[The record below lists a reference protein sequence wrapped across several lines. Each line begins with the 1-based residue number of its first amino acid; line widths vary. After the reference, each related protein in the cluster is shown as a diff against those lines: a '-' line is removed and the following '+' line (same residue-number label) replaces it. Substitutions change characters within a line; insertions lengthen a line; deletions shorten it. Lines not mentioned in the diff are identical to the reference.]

1 MSKLALC
8 RGEKLPDLDNGNM
21 FNTGS
26 DMFFWPIINREM
38 ENGVLKVL
46 REVKMSG
53 TDLTKE
59 FEAGFA
65 KWHGVKYA
73 IGHSS
78 GTASLQTA
86 MYAVGL
92 GAGDEMI
99 CSDIT
104 YWASCAQALT
114 LGASVIF
121 ADIDPMTL
129 CINPDDIEHRI
140 TPKTKVI
147 MVVHY
152 LGYPADMDRIMAIA
166 KKHNL
171 KVIEDVS
178 HAHGSLYKGQIVGTF
193 GDAAGFSLMSA
204 KSFAI
209 GEAGMF
215 ITNDRECYE
224 RAILFAH
231 YERQDELTI
240 PELKAEGGIPIGGY
254 KYRMHQMS
262 SVVGIEML
270 KCFPEQM
277 EEVNKAMNYFWDSL
291 EGLKG
296 IRAHRPPHGSNCT
309 MGAWYCPHGIYLPEE
324 LDGLS
329 AKRFCEALQ
338 AEGIVGTNPGCNAA
352 LADHRLFYATDVYG
366 SGKPT
371 NFSGR
376 SEGCPVSDNIQ
387 EHTFYIPWFKKFRP
401 QEIDM
406 YVEKFKL
413 VIDNYKELL
422 PGDDANLRNSGNW
435 ALSPKKKK

>member
-1 MSKLALC
+1 MNKLALSID
-8 RGEKLPDLDNGNM
+8 EKLPSLDRGNM

-26 DMFFWPIINREM
+26 DMFFWPIINQEM
-38 ENGVLKVL
+38 ENGVIKVL

-53 TDLTKE
+53 IDLTKE
-59 FEAGFA
+59 FESGFA
-65 KWHGVKYA
+65 KWYDVKYA

-78 GTASLQTA
+78 GTASLQAA

-99 CSDIT
+99 CPNIT
-104 YWASCAQALT
+104 YWASCVQALT

-121 ADIDPMTL
+121 ADIDPVTL
-129 CINPDDIEHRI
+129 CIDPDDIEHRI
-140 TPKTKVI
+140 TPKTKAI

-152 LGYPADMDRIMAIA
+152 LGHPADMDRIMAIA

-178 HAHGSLYKGQIVGTF
+178 HAHGSLYKGKLVGTF

-209 GEAGMF
+209 GEAGIF

-231 YERQDELTI
+231 YERQSELTI
-240 PELKAEGGIPIGGY
+240 PKLKAEAGIPIGGY

-270 KCFPEQM
+270 KCFPAQM
-277 EEVNKAMNYFWDSL
+277 EEVDKAMNYFWDRL
-291 EGLKG
+291 EGSKG
-296 IRAHRPPHGSNCT
+296 IRAHRPAKNSNCT
-309 MGAWYCPHGIYLPEE
+309 MGGWYCPHGIYHPEE
-324 LDGLS
+324 LEGLS
-329 AKRFCEALQ
+329 VKRFCEALQ
-338 AEGIVGTNPGCNAA
+338 AEGVGICNPGCNAA

-366 SGKPT
+366 SGKAT

-376 SEGCPVSDNIQ
+376 SENFPVADNIQ

-401 QEIDM
+401 GEIDM
-406 YVEKFKL
+406 YVEKFRL
-413 VIDNYKELL
+413 VTDNYKELL
-422 PGDDANLRNSGNW
+422 TGDDAKLKNSGNW
-435 ALSPKKKK
+435 ALSPKKS

>member
-1 MSKLALC
+1 MSKLAFS
-8 RGEKLPDLDNGNM
+8 RGEKLPDLDSGNM

-26 DMFFWPIINREM
+26 DMFFWPMINQEM
-38 ENGVLKVL
+38 ENGVVKVL

-53 TDLTKE
+53 WDLTKE

-65 KWHGVKYA
+65 RWHGVKYA
-73 IGHSS
+73 LGHSS

-99 CSDIT
+99 CPNIT

-114 LGASVIF
+114 LGASVVF
-121 ADIDPMTL
+121 ADIDPVTL
-129 CINPDDIEHRI
+129 CINPDDMEHRI
-140 TPKTKVI
+140 TPKTKAI

-152 LGYPADMDRIMAIA
+152 LGHPADMDRIMPIA

-178 HAHGSLYKGQIVGTF
+178 HAHGALYKGKMVGTF
-193 GDAAGFSLMSA
+193 GDVAGFSLMSA

-209 GEAGMF
+209 GEAGIL

-224 RAILFAH
+224 KAILFAH
-231 YERQDELTI
+231 YERQGELTI
-240 PELKAEGGIPIGGY
+240 PELKTEAGLPIGGY

-270 KCFPEQM
+270 KCFPAQM
-277 EEVNKAMNYFWDSL
+277 EEVNKAMNYFWDGL
-291 EGLKG
+291 EGSKG
-296 IRAHRPPHGSNCT
+296 ISAHRPSKDSNST
-309 MGAWYCPHGIYLPEE
+309 MGAWYCPHGIYHPEE
-324 LDGLS
+324 LEGLS
-329 AKRFCEALQ
+329 VKRFCDALQ
-338 AEGIVGTNPGCNAA
+338 AEGLAACSPGCNAA

-366 SGKPT
+366 RGKAT
-371 NFSGR
+371 NFSGK
-376 SEGCPVSDNIQ
+376 SEGFPIADNIQ

-401 QEIDM
+401 KEIDA
-406 YVEKFKL
+406 YVEKLKL

-422 PGDDANLRNSGNW
+422 TGDDARLKISGNW
-435 ALSPKKKK
+435 ALSHKKHK

>member
-1 MSKLALC
+1 MSNLAFS
-8 RGEKLPDLDNGNM
+8 RGEKLPALNSGNM

-26 DMFFWPIINREM
+26 DMFFWPVINQAM
-38 ENGVLKVL
+38 EDGVIKVL

-65 KWHGVKYA
+65 KWHDVKYA

-78 GTASLQTA
+78 GTAALQTA
-86 MYAVGL
+86 MYAAGL

-99 CSDIT
+99 CPNIT

-114 LGASVIF
+114 LGASVVF
-121 ADIDPMTL
+121 ADIDPVTL

-140 TPKTKVI
+140 TPATKAI

-152 LGYPADMDRIMAIA
+152 LGYPADMDRIMLIA
-166 KKHNL
+166 GKHNL

-178 HAHGSLYKGQIVGTF
+178 HAHGSLYKGKLVGTF
-193 GDAAGFSLMSA
+193 GDVAGFSLMSA

-209 GEAGMF
+209 GEAGIL
-215 ITNDRECYE
+215 ITNNRECYE

-231 YERQDELTI
+231 YERQSELTI
-240 PELKAEGGIPIGGY
+240 PELKAEAGLPIGGY

-270 KCFPEQM
+270 KCFPAQM
-277 EEVNKAMNYFWDSL
+277 EEVDKAMNYFWDRL

-296 IRAHRPPHGSNCT
+296 IRAHRPAKKSNCT
-309 MGAWYCPHGIYLPEE
+309 MGAWYCPHGLYHPEE
-324 LDGLS
+324 LDRLS
-329 AKRFCEALQ
+329 VKRFCEALQ
-338 AEGIVGTNPGCNAA
+338 AEGVAGCSPGCNAT
-352 LADHRLFYATDVYG
+352 LASHRLFYATDVYN

-371 NFSGR
+371 NFSGK
-376 SEGCPVSDNIQ
+376 SNNFPVAENIQ

-401 QEIDM
+401 NEIDK

-422 PGDDANLRNSGNW
+422 PGDDANQKITGNW
-435 ALSPKKKK
+435 ALSPKKS

>member
-1 MSKLALC
+1 MSKLAFS
-8 RGEKLPDLDNGNM
+8 RGEKLSALDSGNM

-26 DMFFWPIINREM
+26 DMFSWPVINKEM
-38 ENGVLKVL
+38 EDGVLKVL

-53 TDLTKE
+53 VDLTKE

-78 GTASLQTA
+78 GTASLQAA
-86 MYAVGL
+86 MYGVGL
-92 GAGDEMI
+92 GFGDEMI
-99 CSDIT
+99 CPNIT

-114 LGASVIF
+114 LGASVVF
-121 ADIDPMTL
+121 ADIDPETL
-129 CINPDDIEHRI
+129 CISPDDIEHRI
-140 TPKTKVI
+140 TSRTRAI

-152 LGYPADMDRIMAIA
+152 LGHPADMDRIIPIA

-171 KVIEDVS
+171 KIIEDVS
-178 HAHGSLYKGQIVGTF
+178 HAHGSMYKGRMVGTF

-209 GEAGMF
+209 GEAGIL

-231 YERQDELTI
+231 YERQGELSI
-240 PELKAEGGIPIGGY
+240 PELKAEAALPIGGY

-270 KCFPEQM
+270 KCFPAQM
-277 EEVNKAMNYFWDSL
+277 EEVDKAMNYFWDSL
-291 EGLKG
+291 EGVKG
-296 IRAHRPPHGSNCT
+296 IRAHRPAKGSNST
-309 MGAWYCPHGIYLPEE
+309 MGAWYCPHGLYKPEE
-324 LDGLS
+324 LGGLS
-329 AKRFCEALQ
+329 VKRFCEALN
-338 AEGIVGTNPGCNAA
+338 AEGVIGVSPGCNSA

-376 SEGCPVSDNIQ
+376 SKNFPVADKIQ

-401 QEIDM
+401 KEIDK
-406 YVEKFKL
+406 YAGKFKL
-413 VIDNYKELL
+413 VIDNYEELL
-422 PGDDANLRNSGNW
+422 SGDDANQETAGNW
-435 ALSPKKKK
+435 ALSPKKT